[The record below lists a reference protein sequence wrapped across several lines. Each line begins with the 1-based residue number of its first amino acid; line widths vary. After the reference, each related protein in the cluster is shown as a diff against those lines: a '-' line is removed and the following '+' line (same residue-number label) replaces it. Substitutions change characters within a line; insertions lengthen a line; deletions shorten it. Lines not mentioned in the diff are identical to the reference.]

1 MRLRAQEDENQKTIV
16 TQLRSL
22 GFLVEHTHQ
31 IGRGKPDILVSGF
44 SSIADRV
51 LLSWW
56 EIKNGKKKLTEDE
69 VLFHQKWEGHPIG
82 IATTVDEILEWYGRK

>member
-1 MRLRAQEDENQKTIV
+1 MRLKAQEDENQKAIV

-44 SSIADRV
+44 SIEANRI

-69 VLFHQKWEGHPIG
+69 VEFHAKWEGHPIG
-82 IATTVDEILEWYGRK
+82 IATDVDTILNWYGR